1 MSYKY
6 GLQVTKKYT
15 YICARVEGR
24 HAFRKRPY
32 LFQKTFSAF
41 RICSSC
47 SEAREILLSRG
58 TPGTPATSCRMR
70 LLNFSGAK
78 RAATF
83 SRVSM
88 ASFLAAM
95 EAEPHCGSRA
105 SRDASSASSIHS
117 SIIIAAP
124 ATRAHR
130 KMSLNF
136 GYSFIQRYMEA
147 RAGIAGS
154 SQIFRSVSP
163 LARRRHI
170 FSARAGEYRDGRP
183 VFFFPVSVFL
193 CFLLDKI

>member
-15 YICARVEGR
+15 YICARRG
-24 HAFRKRPY
+24 KTC
-32 LFQKTFSAF
+32 FQKT
-41 RICSSC
+41 
-47 SEAREILLSRG
+47 LLSAPEDVLRFLD
-58 TPGTPATSCRMR
+58 
-70 LLNFSGAK
+70 LLKLFRSKGDF
-78 RAATF
+78 TF
-83 SRVSM
+83 ERHPRDARYILP
-88 ASFLAAM
+88 ASFLAAT
-95 EAEPHCGSRA
+95 EADPHCGSRA

>member
-15 YICARVEGR
+15 YICARRG
-24 HAFRKRPY
+24 KTC
-32 LFQKTFSAF
+32 FQKTLLSAPEDVLRFLDLLKLF
-41 RICSSC
+41 RSKGDF
-47 SEAREILLSRG
+47 LSRG
-58 TPGTPATSCRMR
+58 TPGTPATSCRTR
-70 LLNFSGAK
+70 SPNFSGAK

-88 ASFLAAM
+88 ASFLAAT
-95 EAEPHCGSRA
+95 EADPHCGSRA

>member
-1 MSYKY
+1 MR
-6 GLQVTKKYT
+6 
-15 YICARVEGR
+15 ARRG
-24 HAFRKRPY
+24 KTC
-32 LFQKTFSAF
+32 FQKTPLSVPEDILRFPHLFKLFRSKGDFTFERHPRDARYILPYAF
-41 RICSSC
+41 
-47 SEAREILLSRG
+47 AK
-58 TPGTPATSCRMR
+58 
-70 LLNFSGAK
+70 FSGAK

-170 FSARAGEYRDGRP
+170 FFQPGRASIGTAGP
-183 VFFFPVSVFL
+183 FFFFPVSVFL

>member
-1 MSYKY
+1 MLSENA
-6 GLQVTKKYT
+6 L
-15 YICARVEGR
+15 
-24 HAFRKRPY
+24 
-32 LFQKTFSAF
+32 
-41 RICSSC
+41 ICSRRRSPLPGFAQAVPEQGRFYFR
-47 SEAREILLSRG
+47 EAPQGR
-58 TPGTPATSCRMR
+58 PP
-70 LLNFSGAK
+70 NFSGAK

-88 ASFLAAM
+88 ASFLAAT
-95 EAEPHCGSRA
+95 EADPHCGSRA

>member
-1 MSYKY
+1 MLSENA
-6 GLQVTKKYT
+6 L
-15 YICARVEGR
+15 
-24 HAFRKRPY
+24 
-32 LFQKTFSAF
+32 
-41 RICSSC
+41 ICSRRRSPLPGFAQAVPEQGRFYFR
-47 SEAREILLSRG
+47 EAPQGRPLHPAELGRRISRG
-58 TPGTPATSCRMR
+58 R
-70 LLNFSGAK
+70 
-78 RAATF
+78 

-88 ASFLAAM
+88 ASFLAAT
-95 EAEPHCGSRA
+95 EADPHCGSRA